1 MAALSYQVQYIP
13 DPVFWSKLSKL
24 PLPKGDYPEM
34 LTLGNQMKFAY
45 APGNVLKGYTDW
57 TTPGHALHYLI
68 PQDLPAPVTSVG
80 YLFAPLTGVHR
91 KVYVAF
97 FYGVGHALLAQTH
110 PMTLVHKPLGLRFT
124 GGGVLTDFTVSNI
137 VIKGDAAPI
146 HMVID
151 SPKNPELGLTLSESP
166 TASGQSV
173 LSVSLRI
180 PGMASASINPNGAVS
195 I

>member
-1 MAALSYQVQYIP
+1 MNYQVQYIP
-13 DPVFWSKLSKL
+13 DPVFWSKLAKL
-24 PLPKGDYPEM
+24 PLPQSDYPDM
-34 LTLGNQMKFAY
+34 LTLGNITRFAY

-57 TTPGHALHYLI
+57 STPSHALHYLI
-68 PQDLPAPVTSVG
+68 PKDLPAPVTSVG

-97 FYGVGHALLAQTH
+97 FYGVGQALLAQTH
-110 PMTLVHKPLGLRFT
+110 PMTLVHKPVGLRFT
-124 GGGVLTDFTVSNI
+124 GGGVLTDFTVSHI

-151 SPKNPELGLTLSESP
+151 SPKNPHLGLTLSESP
-166 TASGQSV
+166 TANGQSM
-173 LSVSLRI
+173 LNISLRI
-180 PGMASASINPNGAVS
+180 PGMASSSINPSGAVS

>member
-1 MAALSYQVQYIP
+1 MAALSYQVQYMP
-13 DPVFWSKLSKL
+13 DPVFWAKLSKL
-24 PLPKGDYPEM
+24 PLPKGDYPEI
-34 LTLGNQMKFAY
+34 LALGNIRFAY
-45 APGNVLKGYTDW
+45 APGNVLKGYTDCA
-57 TTPGHALHYLI
+57 TPSHALRYLI

-80 YLFAPLTGVHR
+80 YLFAPMTGVHR

-110 PMTLVHKPLGLRFT
+110 PMTLVHKPLGLRFA

-151 SPKNPELGLTLSESP
+151 SPKNTELGLTLSEGL
-166 TASGQSV
+166 TAAGQSM
-173 LSVSLRI
+173 LHVSLRI
-180 PGMASASINPNGAVS
+180 PGMASLSINPSGAIS

>member
-1 MAALSYQVQYIP
+1 MAALTYQVQYMP
-13 DPVFWSKLSKL
+13 DPVFWAKLVKL
-24 PLPKGDYPEM
+24 PLPNSDYPEV
-34 LTLGNQMKFAY
+34 LTLGNTRFAY

-57 TTPGHALHYLI
+57 TSPSHALHYLI
-68 PQDLPAPVTSVG
+68 PQDLPAPVARVG
-80 YLFAPLTGVHR
+80 YLFAPMTGVHR

-97 FYGVGHALLAQTH
+97 FYGVGLALLAQTH
-110 PMTLVHKPLGLRFT
+110 PMTLVHKPLGLRFA

-137 VIKGDAAPI
+137 VIKGDAVPI

-151 SPKNPELGLTLSESP
+151 SLKNPELGVTLSEGP

-173 LSVSLRI
+173 LNVSLRI
-180 PGMASASINPNGAVS
+180 PGMAIASINPSGAIS

>member
-1 MAALSYQVQYIP
+1 MAALTYQVQYMP
-13 DPVFWSKLSKL
+13 DPVFWAKLAKL
-24 PLPKGDYPEM
+24 PLPNSDYPEV
-34 LTLGNQMKFAY
+34 LTLGNTRFAY
-45 APGNVLKGYTDW
+45 APGDVLKGYADW
-57 TTPGHALHYLI
+57 TSPGHALHYLI
-68 PQDLPAPVTSVG
+68 PQDLPAPITSVG
-80 YLFAPLTGVHR
+80 YLFAPMTGVHR

-151 SPKNPELGLTLSESP
+151 SPKNTELGLTLSESP
-166 TASGQSV
+166 TAAGQSV
-173 LSVSLRI
+173 LNVSLRI
-180 PGMASASINPNGAVS
+180 PGMASLMVNPSGAVS

>member
-1 MAALSYQVQYIP
+1 MAALTYQVQYIP
-13 DPVFWSKLSKL
+13 DPIFWSKLAKL
-24 PLPKGDYPEM
+24 PLPKGEYPEM
-34 LTLGNQMKFAY
+34 LTLGNQTKFAY
-45 APGNVLKGYTDW
+45 APGNALKGYTDW
-57 TTPGHALHYLI
+57 ATPGHALHYLI
-68 PQDLPAPVTSVG
+68 LNDLPAPVTSVG
-80 YLFAPLTGVHR
+80 YLFAPMTGVHR

-97 FYGVGHALLAQTH
+97 FYGVGQALLAQTH
-110 PMTLVHKPLGLRFT
+110 PMTLVHKPLGLRFA

-151 SPKNPELGLTLSESP
+151 SPKNPELGVSLSEIP

-173 LSVSLRI
+173 LNVSLRI
-180 PGMASASINPNGAVS
+180 PGMASASINPTNAVS

>member
-1 MAALSYQVQYIP
+1 MAALSYQVQYMP
-13 DPVFWSKLSKL
+13 DPVFWSKLAKL
-24 PLPKGDYPEM
+24 PLPNSDYPEM
-34 LTLGNQMKFAY
+34 LTVGNTRFAY

-80 YLFAPLTGVHR
+80 YLFAPMTGVHR

-110 PMTLVHKPLGLRFT
+110 PMTLVHKPLGLRFA
-124 GGGVLTDFTVSNI
+124 GGGVLTDFTVSNM
-137 VIKGDAAPI
+137 VVKGDAAPI

-151 SPKNPELGLTLSESP
+151 SPKNPELGVTLSESP

-173 LSVSLRI
+173 LNVSLRI
-180 PGMASASINPNGAVS
+180 PGMASLMVNPSGAISI
-195 I
+195 